1 MAMESEPAGVVARL
15 RGLLS
20 RQEWV
25 YVSSLL
31 VPLVVYNVALKAVR
45 VATQFDIRPLAPK
58 LASTRRIT

>member
-20 RQEWV
+20 REEWV
-25 YVSSLL
+25 YVASLL

-45 VATQFDIRPLAPK
+45 VATQFDIRLLAPK

>member
-1 MAMESEPAGVVARL
+1 MATESETLASCAV

-20 RQEWV
+20 REERV

-31 VPLVVYNVALKAVR
+31 VSLVVYNVALKAVR
-45 VATQFDIRPLAPK
+45 VATQLDIRPLAPK

>member
-1 MAMESEPAGVVARL
+1 L

-20 RQEWV
+20 REERV

-31 VPLVVYNVALKAVR
+31 VSLVVYNVALKAVR
-45 VATQFDIRPLAPK
+45 VATQLDIRPLAPK